1 MAQPRTKF
9 TVADYMAMPEDQRYQ
24 LLDGELILAASPS
37 NKHQSAN
44 MHLSVALYQFVTA
57 RGLGK
62 VWAAPFDVVLSN
74 HDVAQ
79 PDILF
84 VSNERAGIITEANIQ
99 GAPDLVVEVLSPTTE
114 GHDRGYKLTLYSR
127 HGVRE
132 YWLVDPV
139 AERVEVFT
147 TGAEGLTLTATY
159 QRGQTLVSPLL
170 PELSIDLE
178 RVFSA

>member
-1 MAQPRTKF
+1 MAAVPSTKHQKIAGF
-9 TVADYMAMPEDQRYQ
+9 MYRTVADFV
-24 LLDGELILAASPS
+24 ELRNMGTVLISP
-37 NKHQSAN
+37 
-44 MHLSVALYQFVTA
+44 T
-57 RGLGK
+57 
-62 VWAAPFDVVLSN
+62 DVVLSN

-147 TGAEGLTLTATY
+147 AGAEGLTLTATY
-159 QRGQTLVSPLL
+159 QRSQTLVSPLL